1 MPLVPFPV
9 TAMSGSRTI
18 SHSLRQ
24 SAAAAALLLGFSVTT
39 LAGSLTSSTLL
50 APLAPEQTSPL
61 SLTMPRGFAADQDVW
76 VVYELV
82 ALSPDNDDAA
92 ELSIE
97 QSFERVMTPLTALYV
112 TLRAGDMESNA
123 SVGTVAQRLEQ
134 LVGHR
139 EPEELKR
146 LMGTDLYAAYE
157 SASADKE
164 GVLGGRVVTRLPPPG
179 KSAEPLQI
187 SVERAT
193 GMLPLALRI
202 TVGQGELS
210 PEFQQQP
217 KDSVLYR
224 AGYFAALAI
233 FGWLVLRFFRRRN

>member
-50 APLAPEQTSPL
+50 APLAPEQTSRL

-123 SVGTVAQRLEQ
+123 SVGTVAQRL
-134 LVGHR
+134 
-139 EPEELKR
+139 
-146 LMGTDLYAAYE
+146 
-157 SASADKE
+157 
-164 GVLGGRVVTRLPPPG
+164 
-179 KSAEPLQI
+179 
-187 SVERAT
+187 
-193 GMLPLALRI
+193 
-202 TVGQGELS
+202 
-210 PEFQQQP
+210 
-217 KDSVLYR
+217 
-224 AGYFAALAI
+224 
-233 FGWLVLRFFRRRN
+233 